1 MSLLVLGEILALFL
15 NILTP
20 DEKYH
25 IEDCENLQLPIQM
38 HLSEKR
44 KICFKFLLHFWNIQ
58 QISNVLKEKMIV
70 IANVFPKLQTV
81 KILLRPL
88 SKKRRFRTR
97 IHSQDVKALKML
109 PISSWQRFYH
119 VFSSFSGKLIWK
131 MSPLVLVKIL
141 GSLLTHWQTMP
152 SIPFKIMRIC
162 YAQFKCNYQKNQKLF
177 LNFLFHFFNLHQVLK
192 ISKEKIIVL
201 ANVFPKLQTVKNFL
215 EHSLK
220 GAVSEHALRVNMW
233 KRPIYLRN
241 LHESPFIIFSHHS
254 H

>member
-1 MSLLVLGEILALFL
+1 MQLYEKPKAFPQLLVPFL
-15 NILTP
+15 ESTSNLKHF
-20 DEKYH
+20 EK
-25 IEDCENLQLPIQM
+25 
-38 HLSEKR
+38 
-44 KICFKFLLHFWNIQ
+44 
-58 QISNVLKEKMIV
+58 KMII
-70 IANVFPKLQTV
+70 IANVFPKLETV
-81 KILLRPL
+81 KILVRSL

-97 IHSQDVKALKML
+97 IHSQDVKAPKML
-109 PISSWQRFYH
+109 PISSWQRFHH

-254 H
+254 HWSWVGKCLP